1 MLVNAYMHW
10 LIPWLASL
18 FNTVTEVEP
27 SNNHMRLLFLST
39 AQSYRNNDFVA
50 AADAVAYAYVLLSD
64 GNAGAADP
72 HVLSLPFDNEDVVLA
87 HLTQLHAA
95 QPFVAVLA
103 LDDSGAQLAAHIATV
118 LAVPHNAFAA
128 IIAARDKS
136 LMRDALARAG
146 VPVPTYHRY
155 DAATSIDTILAQ
167 TTFPCVIKPLLLNGS
182 RGVMRANTV
191 NEFLAARITL
201 ISLLREIEG
210 PAGAHAFLVE
220 SYIDGYEV
228 AVEAILN
235 NGELYPLAI
244 FDKPD
249 PLVGP
254 LFEETIYVTPSRH
267 PVETQHAIIQ
277 TARDAAAAIGLVSG
291 PVHAELR
298 CNDAGV
304 WVVEVAGRSI
314 GGLCS
319 RTLRFGV
326 SDSLEILILRQAMG
340 AFTTPEPPTRAS
352 GVMMIPIPHAGIL
365 QRVDGI
371 DAAREVPFIESIEI
385 TSPLHQ
391 PIRTLPAGESYLG
404 FIFARADTPVQV
416 EHALR
421 SAHAALLS

>member
-1 MLVNAYMHW
+1 
-10 LIPWLASL
+10 
-18 FNTVTEVEP
+18 
-27 SNNHMRLLFLST
+27 MRILFLST
-39 AQSYRNNDFVA
+39 AKSYRNNDFIA
-50 AADAVAYAYVLLSD
+50 AADALAYEYVLLSD
-64 GNAGAADP
+64 GSDGRSDS
-72 HVLSLPFDNEDVVLA
+72 HIVSLRFGDGDVVLSTVSA
-87 HLTQLHAA
+87 LHAA

-103 LDDSGAQLAAHIATV
+103 LDDSGAQLAAHIATA
-118 LAVPHNAFAA
+118 LAVPHNAYAA
-128 IIAARDKS
+128 ITAARDKS
-136 LMRDALARAG
+136 LMRDALFRAG

-155 DAATSIDTILAQ
+155 EASTKIDTILAQ

-191 NEFLAARITL
+191 NEFLAARHTL
-201 ISLLREIEG
+201 IALLQEIEG

-235 NGELYPLAI
+235 NGELIPLAI

-267 PVETQHAIIQ
+267 PDVTQRAIIQ

-371 DAAREVPFIESIEI
+371 DIARDVPFIESIEI

-404 FIFARADTPVQV
+404 FIFARADTPAEV

-421 SAHAALLS
+421 LAHSALQIVITPLMILT

>member
-1 MLVNAYMHW
+1 MRISQIGQHIDRSGATYNR
-10 LIPWLASL
+10 
-18 FNTVTEVEP
+18 
-27 SNNHMRLLFLST
+27 MRLLFLST
-39 AQSYRNNDFVA
+39 AQSYRNNDFVV
-50 AADAVAYAYVLLSD
+50 AADELAFEYVLLSD
-64 GNAGAADP
+64 GNVGSTEP
-72 HVLSLPFDNEDVVLA
+72 QVISLPFENVGVVLTR
-87 HLTQLHAA
+87 LRQLHIA

-118 LAVPHNAFAA
+118 LAIPHNAFAA
-128 IIAARDKS
+128 IMAARDKS
-136 LMRDALARAG
+136 LMRDALSRAG
-146 VPVPTYHRY
+146 VLIPTYQRY
-155 DAATSIDTILAQ
+155 TAATSIDTILAQ
-167 TTFPCVIKPLLLNGS
+167 TSFPCVIKPLLLNGS
-182 RGVMRANTV
+182 RGVIRANSV
-191 NEFLAARITL
+191 NEFLTARNTL

-210 PAGAHAFLVE
+210 PAGEHAFLVE

-228 AVEAILN
+228 AVEAILD

-267 PVETQHAIIQ
+267 PVEMQHAIIQ
-277 TARDAAAAIGLVSG
+277 TARNAAAAIGLVSG

-371 DAAREVPFIESIEI
+371 DVARAMPFIESIEI

-391 PIRTLPAGESYLG
+391 SIRTLPAGESYLG
-404 FIFARADTPVQV
+404 FIFARADTPEQV
-416 EHALR
+416 ENALR
-421 SAHAALLS
+421 SAHVALRILITPLVILT

>member
-1 MLVNAYMHW
+1 
-10 LIPWLASL
+10 
-18 FNTVTEVEP
+18 
-27 SNNHMRLLFLST
+27 MRLLFLST
-39 AQSYRNNDFVA
+39 AQSYRNNDFVV
-50 AADAVAYAYVLLSD
+50 AADELAFEYVLLSD
-64 GNAGAADP
+64 GNVGSTEP
-72 HVLSLPFDNEDVVLA
+72 QVISLPFENVGVVLTR
-87 HLTQLHAA
+87 LRQLHIA

-118 LAVPHNAFAA
+118 LAIPHNAFAA
-128 IIAARDKS
+128 IMAARDKS
-136 LMRDALARAG
+136 LMRDALSRAG
-146 VPVPTYHRY
+146 VLIPTYQRY
-155 DAATSIDTILAQ
+155 TAATSIDTILAQ
-167 TTFPCVIKPLLLNGS
+167 TSFPCVIKPLLLNGS
-182 RGVMRANTV
+182 RGVIRANSV
-191 NEFLAARITL
+191 NEFLTARNTL

-210 PAGAHAFLVE
+210 PAGEHAFLVE

-228 AVEAILN
+228 AVEAILD

-267 PVETQHAIIQ
+267 PVEMQHAIIQ
-277 TARDAAAAIGLVSG
+277 TARNAAAAIGLVSG

-371 DAAREVPFIESIEI
+371 DVARAMPFIESIEI

-391 PIRTLPAGESYLG
+391 SIRTLPAGESYLG
-404 FIFARADTPVQV
+404 FIFARADTPEQV
-416 EHALR
+416 ENALR
-421 SAHAALLS
+421 SAHVALRILITPLVILT